1 MITRVSPAN
10 VKNELARVVDKLS
23 LERRAEV
30 LEFAL
35 FLESR
40 QAQQQ
45 SASLARPVQR
55 LEDLW
60 GDFWPEDES
69 VDDFISAVRRWRRED
84 AGLHKDLR

>member
-1 MITRVSPAN
+1 MATGVPPSN
-10 VKNELARVVDKLS
+10 VKEALMSVIDELSADRM
-23 LERRAEV
+23 AEV

-35 FLESR
+35 FMKAR
-40 QAQQQ
+40 QAQQR
-45 SASLARPVQR
+45 SGREPVQR

-84 AGLHKDLR
+84 VTLHKDLR

>member
-1 MITRVSPAN
+1 MATKVSPSN
-10 VKNELARVVDKLS
+10 VKDALMSVVDELS
-23 LERRAEV
+23 VDRMAEV

-35 FLESR
+35 FLKAR
-40 QAQQQ
+40 QAQQR
-45 SASLARPVQR
+45 SGCEPVQR

-84 AGLHKDLR
+84 VTLHKDLR

>member
-1 MITRVSPAN
+1 MATRASPSN
-10 VKNELARVVDKLS
+10 VKDALMSVVDELS
-23 LERRAEV
+23 VDRMVEV

-35 FLESR
+35 FMKAR
-40 QAQQQ
+40 QVQQR
-45 SASLARPVQR
+45 SGCEPVQR

-84 AGLHKDLR
+84 VTLHKDLR

>member
-1 MITRVSPAN
+1 MMAIRVSPSN
-10 VKNELARVVDKLS
+10 VKDALMSVVDELS
-23 LERRAEV
+23 VDRMVEV

-35 FLESR
+35 FMKAR
-40 QAQQQ
+40 QAQQR
-45 SASLARPVQR
+45 SGCEPVQR

-84 AGLHKDLR
+84 VTLHKDLR